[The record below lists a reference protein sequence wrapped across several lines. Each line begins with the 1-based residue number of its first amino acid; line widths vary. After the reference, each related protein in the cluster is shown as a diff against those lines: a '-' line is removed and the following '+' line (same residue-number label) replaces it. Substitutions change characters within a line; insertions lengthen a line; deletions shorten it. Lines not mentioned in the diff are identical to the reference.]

1 MIEKLRKEMIRQEL
15 DLLIV
20 VSSDE
25 HLNEYLPVQNWRLK
39 ASTVTES
46 SLGFSG
52 SAGTVVFCIEG
63 RPQLFVD
70 SRYHLQAEQTCSE
83 NFDIHKLGNEGVLEP
98 QKWIAAQTQKILKVG
113 ADPFV
118 MSLKVWRRYEKDLGK
133 SGHTLVPATPNL
145 VDTVWINRPNPP
157 KKEIYPLALQYTGK
171 DSRKKLQEIRKE
183 LSGSRKSDE
192 SKPDVLLLTM
202 LDEIAWLTNMRG
214 SDIEFNPVFEAYA
227 AIFADRAICFCHHP
241 EANLN
246 MHCPDWEFQ
255 PYEDYVSFLANLALQ
270 KTIKVWIDPSTITM
284 GSRLAFSE
292 DQVLE
297 KESPIVLSKALKN
310 STEITATKYAHKQA
324 GVGVVRSLQRL
335 QSAFQAGLP
344 VTEKVYANWLYEEY
358 AKVEEFSDLS
368 FSTIAGS
375 GPNGAIVHYGN
386 PDSDNPMRSGN
397 LLLVDSGIQCAG
409 GTTDATRTVIL
420 GKPDEKQKRIYTLVL
435 QAHIRLARQIFPE
448 GTNGASLDSIT
459 RSGLWNA
466 GLDYGHG
473 TGHGVGA
480 FLNVHEG
487 PQRISPVAYD
497 VALQAGMVISNEP
510 GYYENNWGGIRLE
523 NLYIV
528 KKADNFPLHP
538 GGKRWLCFEELTLI
552 PFDRTLIDKNML
564 SAEEL
569 NWLYDYHGRVF
580 SEISPMLDNTED
592 SQWLTWAC
600 GID

>member
-118 MSLKVWRRYEKDLGK
+118 MSSKVWQRYEKDLGK

-227 AIFADRAICFCHHP
+227 AIFGDRAICFCHHP

-255 PYEDYVSFLANLALQ
+255 PYEDYVSFLADLALQ

-358 AKVEEFSDLS
+358 AKAEEFSDLS

-386 PDSDNPMRSGN
+386 PDSENPMRSGD

-528 KKADNFPLHP
+528 KKADNFPKHP
-538 GGKRWLCFEELTLI
+538 GGKGWLCFEELTLI
-552 PFDRTLIDKNML
+552 PFDRTLIDKNLL

-592 SQWLTWAC
+592 FQWLTWAC

>member
-1 MIEKLRKEMIRQEL
+1 M
-15 DLLIV
+15 
-20 VSSDE
+20 
-25 HLNEYLPVQNWRLK
+25 PVQNWRLK

-118 MSLKVWRRYEKDLGK
+118 MSSKVWRRYEKDLGK

-324 GVGVVRSLQRL
+324 GAGVVRSLQRL

-358 AKVEEFSDLS
+358 AKAEEFSDLS

-528 KKADNFPLHP
+528 KKADKLPQHP
-538 GGKRWLCFEELTLI
+538 GGKGWLCFEELTLI
-552 PFDRTLIDKNML
+552 PFDRTLIDKNLL

-592 SQWLTWAC
+592 FQWLTWAC

>member
-1 MIEKLRKEMIRQEL
+1 MIEKLREEMIRHEL

-46 SLGFSG
+46 SSGFSG

-83 NFDIHKLGNEGVLEP
+83 NFDIQKLGNEGVLEP

-118 MSLKVWRRYEKDLGK
+118 MSPKVWRRYEKALGK
-133 SGHTLVPATPNL
+133 SAHTLVPATPNL

-171 DSRKKLQEIRKE
+171 DSKKKLQEIRKE
-183 LSGSRKSDE
+183 LSESGKSDE

-246 MHCPDWEFQ
+246 LHRPDWEFR
-255 PYEDYVSFLANLALQ
+255 PYEDYVSFLADLALQ

-292 DQVLE
+292 DQVFE

-324 GVGVVRSLQRL
+324 GAGVVRSLQRL

-358 AKVEEFSDLS
+358 AKAEEFSDLS

-375 GPNGAIVHYGN
+375 GPNGAIVHYGT
-386 PDSDNPMRSGN
+386 PDSENPMRSGDM
-397 LLLVDSGIQCAG
+397 LLVDSGIQCAG

-523 NLYIV
+523 NLYLV
-528 KKADNFPLHP
+528 KKADKYPQHP
-538 GGKRWLCFEELTLI
+538 GGKGWLCFEELTLI
-552 PFDRTLIDKNML
+552 PFDRTLIDKNLL
-564 SAEEL
+564 STEEL

-592 SQWLTWAC
+592 FQWLTWAC

>member
-1 MIEKLRKEMIRQEL
+1 MIEKLRKEMIQQEL

-118 MSLKVWRRYEKDLGK
+118 MSSKVWQRYEKDLGK

-255 PYEDYVSFLANLALQ
+255 PYEDYVSFLADLALQ

-324 GVGVVRSLQRL
+324 GAGVVRSFQRL

-358 AKVEEFSDLS
+358 AKAEEFSDLS

-386 PDSDNPMRSGN
+386 PDSENPMRSGN

-528 KKADNFPLHP
+528 KKADKLPQHP
-538 GGKRWLCFEELTLI
+538 GGKGWLCFEELTLI
-552 PFDRTLIDKNML
+552 PFDRTLIDKNLL

-592 SQWLTWAC
+592 FQWLTWAC

>member
-118 MSLKVWRRYEKDLGK
+118 MSSKVWRRYEKDLGK

-255 PYEDYVSFLANLALQ
+255 PYEDYVSFLADLALQ

-324 GVGVVRSLQRL
+324 GAGVVRSLQRL

-358 AKVEEFSDLS
+358 AKAEEFSDLS

-386 PDSDNPMRSGN
+386 PDSENPMRSGD

-528 KKADNFPLHP
+528 KKADKLPQHP
-538 GGKRWLCFEELTLI
+538 GGKGWLCFEELTLI
-552 PFDRTLIDKNML
+552 PFDRTLIDKNLL

-592 SQWLTWAC
+592 FQWLTWAC

>member
-118 MSLKVWRRYEKDLGK
+118 MSSKVWRRYEKDLGK

-292 DQVLE
+292 DQVFE

-310 STEITATKYAHKQA
+310 PTEITATKYAHKQA
-324 GVGVVRSLQRL
+324 GAGVVRSFQRL

-358 AKVEEFSDLS
+358 AKAEEFSDLS

-420 GKPDEKQKRIYTLVL
+420 GQPDEKQKRIYTLVL

-552 PFDRTLIDKNML
+552 PFDPTLIEKNLL

>member
-118 MSLKVWRRYEKDLGK
+118 MSSKVWRRYEKDLGK

-255 PYEDYVSFLANLALQ
+255 PYEDYVSFLADLALQ

-324 GVGVVRSLQRL
+324 GAGVVRSLQRL

-358 AKVEEFSDLS
+358 AKAEEFSDLS

-386 PDSDNPMRSGN
+386 PDSENPMRSGN

-528 KKADNFPLHP
+528 KKADNFPQHP
-538 GGKRWLCFEELTLI
+538 GGKGWLCFEELTLI
-552 PFDRTLIDKNML
+552 PFDRTLIDKNLL

-592 SQWLTWAC
+592 FQWLTWAC

>member
-1 MIEKLRKEMIRQEL
+1 MIEKLREEMIRHEL

-46 SLGFSG
+46 SSGFSG

-83 NFDIHKLGNEGVLEP
+83 NFDIQKLGNEGVLEP

-118 MSLKVWRRYEKDLGK
+118 MSPKVWRRYEKALGK
-133 SGHTLVPATPNL
+133 SAHTLVPATPNL

-157 KKEIYPLALQYTGK
+157 KKEIYPLALKYTGK
-171 DSRKKLQEIRKE
+171 DSKKKLQEIRKK
-183 LSGSRKSDE
+183 LSESGKSDE

-246 MHCPDWEFQ
+246 LHRPDWEFR
-255 PYEDYVSFLANLALQ
+255 PYEDYVSFLADLALQ

-292 DQVLE
+292 DQVFE

-324 GVGVVRSLQRL
+324 GAGVVRSLQRL
-335 QSAFQAGLP
+335 QCAFQAGLP

-358 AKVEEFSDLS
+358 AKAEEFSDLS

-375 GPNGAIVHYGN
+375 GPNGAIVHYGT
-386 PDSDNPMRSGN
+386 PDSENPMRSGDM
-397 LLLVDSGIQCAG
+397 LLVDSGIQCAG

-487 PQRISPVAYD
+487 PQRISPAAHD

-523 NLYIV
+523 NLYLV
-528 KKADNFPLHP
+528 KKADNFPQHP
-538 GGKRWLCFEELTLI
+538 GGKGWLCFEELTLI
-552 PFDRTLIDKNML
+552 PFDRTLIDKNLL
-564 SAEEL
+564 STEEL

-592 SQWLTWAC
+592 FQWLTWAC

>member
-118 MSLKVWRRYEKDLGK
+118 MSSKVWRRYEKDLGK

-183 LSGSRKSDE
+183 LSGSGKSDE

-255 PYEDYVSFLANLALQ
+255 PYEDYVSFLADLALQ

-324 GVGVVRSLQRL
+324 GAGVVRSFQRL

-358 AKVEEFSDLS
+358 AKAEEFSDLS

-386 PDSDNPMRSGN
+386 PDSENPMRSGN

-528 KKADNFPLHP
+528 KKADKLPQHP
-538 GGKRWLCFEELTLI
+538 GGKGWLCFEELTLI
-552 PFDRTLIDKNML
+552 PFERTLIDKNLL

-592 SQWLTWAC
+592 FQWLTWAC

>member
-1 MIEKLRKEMIRQEL
+1 MIERLRKEMIRQEL

-83 NFDIHKLGNEGVLEP
+83 NFDIHKLGNERVLEP

-118 MSLKVWRRYEKDLGK
+118 MSSKVWRRYEKDLGK

-183 LSGSRKSDE
+183 LSGPRKSDE

-324 GVGVVRSLQRL
+324 GAGVVRSFQRL

-358 AKVEEFSDLS
+358 AKAEEFSDLS

-386 PDSDNPMRSGN
+386 PDSENPMRSGD

-552 PFDRTLIDKNML
+552 PFDRTLIDKNLL

>member
-1 MIEKLRKEMIRQEL
+1 MIDKLSEEMIRHEL

-118 MSLKVWRRYEKDLGK
+118 MSSKVWQRYEKDLGK

-255 PYEDYVSFLANLALQ
+255 PYEDYVSFLADLALQ

-324 GVGVVRSLQRL
+324 GAGVVRSLQRL
-335 QSAFQAGLP
+335 QCAFQAGLP

-358 AKVEEFSDLS
+358 AKAEEFSDLS

-386 PDSDNPMRSGN
+386 PDSENPMRSGN

-497 VALQAGMVISNEP
+497 VALQEGMVISNEP

-523 NLYIV
+523 NLYLV
-528 KKADNFPLHP
+528 KKADKLPQHP
-538 GGKRWLCFEELTLI
+538 GGKGWLCFEELTLI

-564 SAEEL
+564 SAKEL

-592 SQWLTWAC
+592 FQWLTWAC

>member
-1 MIEKLRKEMIRQEL
+1 MIEKLRKEMIQQEL

-118 MSLKVWRRYEKDLGK
+118 MSSKVWRRYEKDLGK

-255 PYEDYVSFLANLALQ
+255 PYEDYVSFLADLALQ

-324 GVGVVRSLQRL
+324 GAGVVRSLQRL

-358 AKVEEFSDLS
+358 AKAEEFSDLS

-386 PDSDNPMRSGN
+386 PDSENPMRSGN

-528 KKADNFPLHP
+528 KKADKLPQHP
-538 GGKRWLCFEELTLI
+538 GGKGWLCFEELTLI
-552 PFDRTLIDKNML
+552 PFDRTLIDKNLL

-592 SQWLTWAC
+592 FQWLTWAC

>member
-1 MIEKLRKEMIRQEL
+1 MIEKLREEMIRHEL

-46 SLGFSG
+46 SSGFSG
-52 SAGTVVFCIEG
+52 SAGTVVFCIDG

-83 NFDIHKLGNEGVLEP
+83 NFDIQKLGNEGVLEP
-98 QKWIAAQTQKILKVG
+98 QKWIAAQTQKLLKVG

-118 MSLKVWRRYEKDLGK
+118 MSPKVWRRYEKVLGK
-133 SGHTLVPATPNL
+133 SGHTLIPATPNL
-145 VDTVWINRPNPP
+145 VDRVWINRPNPP

-171 DSRKKLQEIRKE
+171 DSKKKLQEIRKE
-183 LSGSRKSDE
+183 LSESGKSDE
-192 SKPDVLLLTM
+192 LKPDVLLLTM

-246 MHCPDWEFQ
+246 LHRPDWEFR
-255 PYEDYVSFLANLALQ
+255 PYEDYVSFLADLALQ

-292 DQVLE
+292 DQVFE
-297 KESPIVLSKALKN
+297 KVSPIILSKALKN

-324 GVGVVRSLQRL
+324 GAGVVRSLQRL

-358 AKVEEFSDLS
+358 AKAEEFSDLS

-386 PDSDNPMRSGN
+386 PDSENPMRSGN

-497 VALQAGMVISNEP
+497 VALQEGMVISNEP

-523 NLYIV
+523 NLYLV
-528 KKADNFPLHP
+528 KKADKLPQHP
-538 GGKRWLCFEELTLI
+538 GGKGWLCFEELTLI
-552 PFDRTLIDKNML
+552 PFDRTLIDKNLL

-580 SEISPMLDNTED
+580 SKISPMLDNTED
-592 SQWLTWAC
+592 FQWLTWAC

>member
-1 MIEKLRKEMIRQEL
+1 MIEKLREEMIRHEL

-46 SLGFSG
+46 SSGFSG

-118 MSLKVWRRYEKDLGK
+118 MSSKVWRRYEKDLGK

-292 DQVLE
+292 DQVFE
-297 KESPIVLSKALKN
+297 KESPIILSKALKN

-324 GVGVVRSLQRL
+324 GAGVVRSLQRL
-335 QSAFQAGLP
+335 QCAFQAGLP

-358 AKVEEFSDLS
+358 AKAEEFSDLS

-386 PDSDNPMRSGN
+386 PDSENPMRSGD

-497 VALQAGMVISNEP
+497 VALQEGMVISNEP

-523 NLYIV
+523 NLYLV
-528 KKADNFPLHP
+528 KKADKLPQHP
-538 GGKRWLCFEELTLI
+538 GGKGWLCFEELTLI
-552 PFDRTLIDKNML
+552 PFDRTLIDKNLL

-592 SQWLTWAC
+592 FQWLTWAC

>member
-118 MSLKVWRRYEKDLGK
+118 MSSKVWQRYEKDLGK

-246 MHCPDWEFQ
+246 MHCPDWEFR
-255 PYEDYVSFLANLALQ
+255 PYEDYVSFLADLALQ

-358 AKVEEFSDLS
+358 AKAEEFSDLS

-386 PDSDNPMRSGN
+386 PDSENPMRSGN

-528 KKADNFPLHP
+528 KKADKLPQHP
-538 GGKRWLCFEELTLI
+538 GGKGWLCFEELTLI
-552 PFDRTLIDKNML
+552 PFDRTLIDKNLL

-592 SQWLTWAC
+592 FQWLTWAC

>member
-118 MSLKVWRRYEKDLGK
+118 MSSKVWRRYEKDLGK

-284 GSRLAFSE
+284 GSRLAFFE

-324 GVGVVRSLQRL
+324 GAGVVRSLQRL

-358 AKVEEFSDLS
+358 AKAEEFSDLS

-386 PDSDNPMRSGN
+386 PDSENPMRSGD

-528 KKADNFPLHP
+528 KKADKLPQHP
-538 GGKRWLCFEELTLI
+538 GGKGWLCFEELTLI

-592 SQWLTWAC
+592 FQWLTWAC

>member
-1 MIEKLRKEMIRQEL
+1 MIEKLREEMIRHEL

-46 SLGFSG
+46 SSGFSG

-83 NFDIHKLGNEGVLEP
+83 NFDIQKLGNEGVLEP

-118 MSLKVWRRYEKDLGK
+118 MSPKVWRSYVKALGK

-171 DSRKKLQEIRKE
+171 DSKKKLQEIRKE
-183 LSGSRKSDE
+183 LSESGKSDE

-246 MHCPDWEFQ
+246 LHRPDWEFR
-255 PYEDYVSFLANLALQ
+255 PYEDYVSFLADLALQ

-292 DQVLE
+292 DQVFE
-297 KESPIVLSKALKN
+297 KESPIILSKALKN

-324 GVGVVRSLQRL
+324 GAGVVRSLQRL
-335 QSAFQAGLP
+335 QCAFQAGLP

-358 AKVEEFSDLS
+358 AKAEEFSDLS

-386 PDSDNPMRSGN
+386 PDSENPMRSGD

-420 GKPDEKQKRIYTLVL
+420 GKPDEKQKKIYTLVL

-497 VALQAGMVISNEP
+497 VALQEGMVISNEP

-523 NLYIV
+523 NLYLV
-528 KKADNFPLHP
+528 KKADKFPQHP
-538 GGKRWLCFEELTLI
+538 GGKGWLCFEELTLI
-552 PFDRTLIDKNML
+552 PFDRTLIDKNLL
-564 SAEEL
+564 SADEL

-592 SQWLTWAC
+592 FQWLTWAC

>member
-1 MIEKLRKEMIRQEL
+1 MIEKLREEMIRHEL

-118 MSLKVWRRYEKDLGK
+118 MSSKVWQRYEKDLGK

-255 PYEDYVSFLANLALQ
+255 PYEDYVSFLADLALQ

-324 GVGVVRSLQRL
+324 GAGVVRSFQRL

-358 AKVEEFSDLS
+358 AKAEEFSDLS

-386 PDSDNPMRSGN
+386 PDSENPMRSGN

-528 KKADNFPLHP
+528 KKADKLPQHP
-538 GGKRWLCFEELTLI
+538 GGKGWLCFEELTLI
-552 PFDRTLIDKNML
+552 PFDRTLIDKNLL

-592 SQWLTWAC
+592 FQWLTWAC

>member
-118 MSLKVWRRYEKDLGK
+118 MSSKVWRRYEKDLGK

-324 GVGVVRSLQRL
+324 GAGVVRSLQRL

-358 AKVEEFSDLS
+358 AKAEEFSDLS

-386 PDSDNPMRSGN
+386 PDSENPMRSGD

>member
-1 MIEKLRKEMIRQEL
+1 MIEKLRKEMIQQEL

-118 MSLKVWRRYEKDLGK
+118 MSSKVWRRYEKDLGK

-255 PYEDYVSFLANLALQ
+255 PYEDYVSFLADLALQ

-292 DQVLE
+292 DQVFE

-324 GVGVVRSLQRL
+324 GAGVVRSLQRL

-358 AKVEEFSDLS
+358 AKAEEFSDLS

-386 PDSDNPMRSGN
+386 PDSENPMRSGN

-528 KKADNFPLHP
+528 KKADKLPQHP
-538 GGKRWLCFEELTLI
+538 GGKGWLCFEELTLI
-552 PFDRTLIDKNML
+552 PFDRTLIDKNLL

-592 SQWLTWAC
+592 FQWLTWAC

>member
-118 MSLKVWRRYEKDLGK
+118 MSSKVWQRYEKDLGK
-133 SGHTLVPATPNL
+133 SEHTLVPATPNL

-255 PYEDYVSFLANLALQ
+255 PYEDYVSFLADLALQ

-324 GVGVVRSLQRL
+324 GAGVVRSLQRL

-358 AKVEEFSDLS
+358 AKAEEFSDLS

-386 PDSDNPMRSGN
+386 PDSENPMRSGN

-528 KKADNFPLHP
+528 KKADKLPQHP
-538 GGKRWLCFEELTLI
+538 GGKGWLCFEELTLI
-552 PFDRTLIDKNML
+552 PFDRTLIDKNLL

-592 SQWLTWAC
+592 FQWLTWAC

>member
-118 MSLKVWRRYEKDLGK
+118 MSSKVWRRYEKDLGK

-324 GVGVVRSLQRL
+324 GAGVVRSIQLL

-358 AKVEEFSDLS
+358 AKAEEFSDLS

-386 PDSDNPMRSGN
+386 PDSENPMRSGD

>member
-118 MSLKVWRRYEKDLGK
+118 MSPKVWRRYEKDLGK

-183 LSGSRKSDE
+183 LSGSGKSDE

-246 MHCPDWEFQ
+246 LHRPDWEFR
-255 PYEDYVSFLANLALQ
+255 PYEDYVSFLADLALQ

-324 GVGVVRSLQRL
+324 GAGVVRSLQRL

-358 AKVEEFSDLS
+358 AKAEEFSDLS

-386 PDSDNPMRSGN
+386 PDSENPMRSGD

-528 KKADNFPLHP
+528 KKADKLPQHP
-538 GGKRWLCFEELTLI
+538 GGKGWLCFEELTLI
-552 PFDRTLIDKNML
+552 PFDRTLIDKNLL

-592 SQWLTWAC
+592 FQWLTWAC

>member
-118 MSLKVWRRYEKDLGK
+118 MSSKVWRRYEKDLGK

-284 GSRLAFSE
+284 GSRLAFFE

-324 GVGVVRSLQRL
+324 GAGVVRSLQRL

-358 AKVEEFSDLS
+358 AKAEEFSDLS

-386 PDSDNPMRSGN
+386 PDSENPMRSGD

-528 KKADNFPLHP
+528 KKVDNFPKHP
-538 GGKRWLCFEELTLI
+538 GGKGWLCFEELTLI

-592 SQWLTWAC
+592 FQWLTWAC

>member
-1 MIEKLRKEMIRQEL
+1 MIEKLREEMIRHEL

-46 SLGFSG
+46 SSGFSG

-83 NFDIHKLGNEGVLEP
+83 NFDIQKLGNEGVLEP

-118 MSLKVWRRYEKDLGK
+118 MSPKVWRRYEKALGK

-157 KKEIYPLALQYTGK
+157 KKEIYPLALKYTGK
-171 DSRKKLQEIRKE
+171 DSKKKLQEIRKK
-183 LSGSRKSDE
+183 LSESGKSDE

-246 MHCPDWEFQ
+246 LHRPDWEFR
-255 PYEDYVSFLANLALQ
+255 PYEDYVSFLADLALQ

-292 DQVLE
+292 DQVFE

-324 GVGVVRSLQRL
+324 GAGVVRSLQRL
-335 QSAFQAGLP
+335 QSSFQAGLP

-358 AKVEEFSDLS
+358 AKAEEFSDLS

-386 PDSDNPMRSGN
+386 PDSENPMRSGD

-523 NLYIV
+523 NLYLV
-528 KKADNFPLHP
+528 KKADNFPQHP
-538 GGKRWLCFEELTLI
+538 GGKGWLCFEELTLI
-552 PFDRTLIDKNML
+552 PFDRTLIDKNLL
-564 SAEEL
+564 SVEEL

-580 SEISPMLDNTED
+580 SEISPMQDNTED

>member
-1 MIEKLRKEMIRQEL
+1 MIEKLREEMIRHEL

-46 SLGFSG
+46 SSGFSG

-83 NFDIHKLGNEGVLEP
+83 NFDIQKLGNEGVLEP

-118 MSLKVWRRYEKDLGK
+118 MSPKVWRRYEKALGK
-133 SGHTLVPATPNL
+133 SAHTLVPATPNL

-157 KKEIYPLALQYTGK
+157 KKEIYPLALKYTGK
-171 DSRKKLQEIRKE
+171 DSKKKLQEIRKK
-183 LSGSRKSDE
+183 LSESGKSDE

-246 MHCPDWEFQ
+246 LHRPDWEFR
-255 PYEDYVSFLANLALQ
+255 PYEDYVSFLADLALQ

-292 DQVLE
+292 DQVFE

-324 GVGVVRSLQRL
+324 GAGVVRSLQRL

-358 AKVEEFSDLS
+358 AKAEEFSDLS

-386 PDSDNPMRSGN
+386 PDSENPMRSGD

-523 NLYIV
+523 NLYLV
-528 KKADNFPLHP
+528 KKADKLPQHP
-538 GGKRWLCFEELTLI
+538 GGKGWLCFEELTLI
-552 PFDRTLIDKNML
+552 PFDRTLIDKNLL

-592 SQWLTWAC
+592 FQWLTWAC

>member
-1 MIEKLRKEMIRQEL
+1 MIEKLREEMIRHEL

-25 HLNEYLPVQNWRLK
+25 HLNEYLPVQDWRLK

-98 QKWIAAQTQKILKVG
+98 QKWIAAQTQKLLKVG

-118 MSLKVWRRYEKDLGK
+118 MSPKVWRRYEKALGK

-171 DSRKKLQEIRKE
+171 DSKKKLQEIRKE
-183 LSGSRKSDE
+183 LSESGKSDE

-246 MHCPDWEFQ
+246 LHRPDWEFR
-255 PYEDYVSFLANLALQ
+255 PYEDYVSFLADLALQ

-292 DQVLE
+292 DQVFE

-324 GVGVVRSLQRL
+324 GAGVVRSLQRL

-358 AKVEEFSDLS
+358 AKAEEFSDLS

-386 PDSDNPMRSGN
+386 PDSENPMRSGDM
-397 LLLVDSGIQCAG
+397 LLVDSGIQCAG

-523 NLYIV
+523 NLYLV
-528 KKADNFPLHP
+528 KKADKLPQHP
-538 GGKRWLCFEELTLI
+538 GGKGWLCFEELTLI
-552 PFDRTLIDKNML
+552 PFDRTLIDKNLL
-564 SAEEL
+564 SAKEL

-592 SQWLTWAC
+592 FQWLTWAC

>member
-98 QKWIAAQTQKILKVG
+98 QKWIAAQTQNILKVG

-118 MSLKVWRRYEKDLGK
+118 MSSKVWRRYEKDLGK

-255 PYEDYVSFLANLALQ
+255 PYEDYVSFLADLALQ

-292 DQVLE
+292 DQVFE

-324 GVGVVRSLQRL
+324 GAGVVRSLQRL

-358 AKVEEFSDLS
+358 AKAEEFSDLS

-386 PDSDNPMRSGN
+386 PDSENPMRSGD

-523 NLYIV
+523 NLYLV
-528 KKADNFPLHP
+528 KKSDKLPQHP
-538 GGKRWLCFEELTLI
+538 GGKGWLCFEELTLI
-552 PFDRTLIDKNML
+552 PFDRTLIDKNLL

-592 SQWLTWAC
+592 FQWLTWAC

>member
-118 MSLKVWRRYEKDLGK
+118 MSSKVWRRYEKDLGK

-284 GSRLAFSE
+284 GSRLAFFE

-324 GVGVVRSLQRL
+324 GAGVVRSLQRL

-358 AKVEEFSDLS
+358 AKAEEFSDLS

-386 PDSDNPMRSGN
+386 PDSENPMRSGD

-528 KKADNFPLHP
+528 KKADKLPQHP
-538 GGKRWLCFEELTLI
+538 GGKGWLCFEELTLI
-552 PFDRTLIDKNML
+552 PFDRTLIDKNLL

-592 SQWLTWAC
+592 FQWLTWAC